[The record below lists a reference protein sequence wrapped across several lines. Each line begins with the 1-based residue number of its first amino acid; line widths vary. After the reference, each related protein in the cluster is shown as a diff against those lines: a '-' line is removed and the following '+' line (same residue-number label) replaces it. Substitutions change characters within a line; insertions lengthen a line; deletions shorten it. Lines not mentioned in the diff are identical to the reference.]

1 MLFSKIIEKKFDAV
15 LGRYDGDP
23 AIRYPSAADFPE
35 LKSQTFNIEGEGH
48 VTFMGSFYY
57 YDQFRPE
64 KLVVFDH
71 GIGAGHEAYL
81 REIEY
86 LARNGY
92 TVYSYDHT
100 GCVSTGGTGILG
112 FAQGISDLDHVL
124 TALQQDLRF
133 SSVPRKIIGH
143 SWGGYA
149 CMNVSAL
156 HPEVTHVVSLAG
168 FLSARSLVEQYIP
181 KAFLKYSG
189 EVMERERQHN
199 PSYADMD
206 ARESLQK
213 SKAHLLHLQS
223 RDDIKV
229 KFERCCQP
237 LSEALAG
244 RPNTSLVVVDRKNHD
259 PQRTEAAAAANAA
272 MLRDLERERKKHRLN
287 TPEQLEAFR
296 ASHDWDRI
304 TEQDPAIWEKI
315 FAFLEEA

>member
-124 TALQQDLRF
+124 TALQQDPRF
-133 SSVPRKIIGH
+133 ASVPRKIIGH

-149 CMNVSAL
+149 CMNVGAL
-156 HPEVTHVVSLAG
+156 HPEVTHIVSLAG
-168 FLSARSLVEQYIP
+168 FLSAKALEEQYIP
-181 KAFLKYSG
+181 KPFLKYSV

-199 PSYADMD
+199 PKYADMD
-206 ARESLQK
+206 ARDSLKK
-213 SKAHLLHLQS
+213 SSASLMHIQSKDDAEVRFDRSCELLEKAL
-223 RDDIKV
+223 
-229 KFERCCQP
+229 E
-237 LSEALAG
+237 G
-244 RPNTSLVVVDRKNHD
+244 RANTEFVVLENRNHYPHRTDRAV
-259 PQRTEAAAAANAA
+259 AARAA
-272 MLRDLERERKKHRLN
+272 MMQDLNQRKKKK
-287 TPEQLEAFR
+287 QLSSESQREAFR
-296 ASHDWDRI
+296 KQYDWDVI
-304 TEQDPAIWEKI
+304 NQQDPEIWKKI
-315 FAFLEEA
+315 LDFLEK